1 MRFLML
7 VLGGFLV
14 SQRLVAGT
22 IECQKDTAE
31 VYASADKSSAV
42 LMKLKKGDSLTAGER
57 NGMYWQVTTKSGQP
71 GFVSVLAVKVKSESS
86 AGLND
91 AMREAVKNGRAKS
104 TADGGR
110 TRSSVMGVR
119 GLDDTKDVG
128 MAAGLRPNLHAVYSM
143 EDNEIAPSLI
153 VKRGDIVTS
162 EIESRMKNNN

>member
-7 VLGGFLV
+7 VFGVFLM
-14 SQRLVAGT
+14 SQHLVAGT

-31 VYASADKSSAV
+31 VYASADKASAV
-42 LMKLKKGDSLTAGER
+42 LMKLNKGDTLAAGER
-57 NGMYWQVTTKSGQP
+57 SGMYWQVTTTSGQP
-71 GFVSVLAVKVKSESS
+71 GFVSVLAVKVKSEAR

-91 AMREAVKNGRAKS
+91 AMREAVKNGRAQS

-128 MAAGLRPNLHAVYSM
+128 MASGLRPNLHAVYAM
-143 EDNEIAPSLI
+143 EDHETPTALI
-153 VKRGDIVTS
+153 MKRGDIVTS
-162 EIESRMKNNN
+162 EIESRMKNNK